1 MNILVF
7 RLGRVMVG
15 LLQDIETEYGYI
27 SELFDN
33 TQIMQQISTQISLVQ
48 NFSQAFNGSLESI
61 LEEAGFHPEII
72 EILQNGY
79 ININRLIFDN
89 FNITDEMLDD
99 KKEVLKLFKNDDKN
113 NIIEFGKALRKVNRP
128 MIAQALNQAIDKDN
142 IIEQVILTL
151 YHWIVH
157 SECIFRSLIG
167 EWKKF

>member
-1 MNILVF
+1 
-7 RLGRVMVG
+7 MVG

-61 LEEAGFHPEII
+61 LEEAGLHPEMI
-72 EILQNGY
+72 EILLNGY
-79 ININRLIFDN
+79 ININKLIFDN
-89 FNITDEMLDD
+89 FNITEDMLSD
-99 KKEVLKLFKNDDKN
+99 KKEVLKLFKSDEKN

-128 MIAQALNQAIDKDN
+128 MIAKALNQAIDKDN

-151 YHWIVH
+151 NHLIVD